1 MAHPRQT
8 YRLHELHDFCELPCN
23 CMLTGSLRTQVA
35 ETIVEASWSGRF
47 CLCCCQCGRADLH
60 CAIRR
65 LAMKALFKGKAR
77 LGTLL
82 NVLNVSR
89 TRLIFK
95 KCNAFSTP
103 FSLLRLVRL
112 VRGGF
117 GEPTC
122 CRLLLAAS
130 AVILV
135 TRNSDQDREIR
146 EIWERCDPLPQL
158 RPRCLQCLEAKS
170 CQVLKPVL
178 WCRIR
183 HI

>member
-77 LGTLL
+77 LGILL

-89 TRLIFK
+89 TRLILK
-95 KCNAFSTP
+95 ECNAFSTP
-103 FSLLRLVRL
+103 FSLLRLVRG
-112 VRGGF
+112 RF

-130 AVILV
+130 AVVLV

-146 EIWERCDPLPQL
+146 EF
-158 RPRCLQCLEAKS
+158 AM
-170 CQVLKPVL
+170 
-178 WCRIR
+178 
-183 HI
+183 